1 MTRLARLRMVWRSC
15 LIWWARVV
23 GASKASKHE
32 AGVVME
38 RVGIERP
45 RSCASTSAHQSRLA
59 SGVRS
64 PRLALA
70 AVRLAIAA
78 LACQHE
84 IHRDQLFAAPRRPET
99 SVSPSRLHRLCL
111 ENANNSSLKSPL
123 IMKDDNTDRRFLA
136 KCFYRARKYFFPLP
150 HAIAATV
157 RIRLSLFRRRH

>member
-1 MTRLARLRMVWRSC
+1 MRINVHPSILPWRPV
-15 LIWWARVV
+15 LGR
-23 GASKASKHE
+23 
-32 AGVVME
+32 
-38 RVGIERP
+38 
-45 RSCASTSAHQSRLA
+45 
-59 SGVRS
+59 

-78 LACQHE
+78 LACACQHY
-84 IHRDQLFAAPRRPET
+84 IQSPDIPKLTGINFSLPPRRPET
-99 SVSPSRLHRLCL
+99 SVSPSRLQTGRLCL
-111 ENANNSSLKSPL
+111 ENANNSSLKFPL